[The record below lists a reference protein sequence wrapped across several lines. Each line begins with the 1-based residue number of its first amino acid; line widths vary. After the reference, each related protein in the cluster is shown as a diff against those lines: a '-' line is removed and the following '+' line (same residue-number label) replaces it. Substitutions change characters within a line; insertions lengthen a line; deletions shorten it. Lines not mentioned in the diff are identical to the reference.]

1 MKGSKDLHH
10 RKDSSM
16 KIGILTHHYVKNFGA
31 FLQAVALIHVIQE
44 IAPNACVEIID
55 YRVRRHEIMN
65 SVHYF
70 GFKPNRGDTFKGYLE
85 KIGLYFTQ
93 NSFEKSLPKSNR
105 VYSKDDI
112 NALQYD
118 LIIVGSDEV
127 WNFNDIAY
135 DSIKFGSGIN
145 APLISYS
152 ASVGGSSIE
161 DGISSDIING
171 LSRFKAIAVRDQKSE
186 ELAKY
191 IVGDKINVIRTLD
204 PVFLYDYKLK
214 IRDKIRR
221 LTVKPYILIYDC
233 HVTGEQAMK
242 LVDFAQDNN
251 MDIIGAGEYRK
262 WYTKHTVNISPFE
275 WVYLFMNSWG
285 VVTGTFHGT
294 SFAIKYN
301 KPFVAYLTELN
312 RVNKVGSLLSEVGLE
327 KQLIKA
333 TDSIIDVMKQSID
346 YERVNKI
353 IEARKVESIRFL
365 QSNIKK
371 IQSKEWNDENCM

>member
-1 MKGSKDLHH
+1 MKERQGLHH

-31 FLQAVALIHVIQE
+31 FLQAFALIHVIQE
-44 IAPNACVEIID
+44 IAPNAYVEIID
-55 YRVRRHEIMN
+55 YRVRKHEIMN

-93 NSFEKSLPKSNR
+93 DSFEKSLPKSKR
-105 VYSKDDI
+105 VYSQDDI
-112 NALQYD
+112 NDLQYD
-118 LIIVGSDEV
+118 LIIVGADEV
-127 WNFNDIAY
+127 WNFNDVAY
-135 DSIKFGSGIN
+135 DPIKFGYGIN

-152 ASVGGSSIE
+152 ASVGGSSIG
-161 DGISSDIING
+161 DSISSDIING
-171 LSRFKAIAVRDQKSE
+171 LLKFKAIAVRDKKSE

-191 IVGDKINVIRTLD
+191 IVGDKIDVNRTLD
-204 PVFLYDYKLK
+204 PVFLYDFKLK

-221 LTVKPYILIYDC
+221 LTVSPYILIYDC
-233 HVTGEQAMK
+233 HVTENQVLK
-242 LVDFAQDNN
+242 LVDFAQRNN

-262 WYTKHTVNISPFE
+262 WYTKHSVNISPLE
-275 WVYLFMNSWG
+275 WAYLFKHSWG

-301 KPFVAYLTELN
+301 RPFVAYLTELN
-312 RVNKVGSLLSEVGLE
+312 RVNKVGSLLSEFGLE
-327 KQLIKA
+327 KQLVKP
-333 TDSIIDVMKQSID
+333 TDNIIDVMKQNID

-353 IEARKVESIRFL
+353 IEARKAESIRYL
-365 QSNIKK
+365 QSNMEK
-371 IQSKEWNDENCM
+371 IQSKE